1 MTDSRRITVS
11 PAPSEEEVAAILAAV
26 EVSWPRAAS
35 AEHDAGPSRLAVLGP
50 VVVEAR
56 AGAAHPALVSGTRP
70 W

>member
-1 MTDSRRITVS
+1 MTDFTPISVS

-35 AEHDAGPSRLAVLGP
+35 AEHDAGPSRWRFSGRWWSKP
-50 VVVEAR
+50 VPVR
-56 AGAAHPALVSGTRP
+56 RTRP